1 MQIKWFPSGMREIER
16 EGEREK
22 GGERIGFNILVN
34 NGLETCSLL
43 FFFEI

>member
-1 MQIKWFPSGMREIER
+1 MQIKWFPSGLREIER
-16 EGEREK
+16 EGEKEK
-22 GGERIGFNILVN
+22 EGERIGLNILVN

>member
-1 MQIKWFPSGMREIER
+1 MQIKWFPSGLREIER
-16 EGEREK
+16 EGEKE
-22 GGERIGFNILVN
+22 GERIGLNILVN